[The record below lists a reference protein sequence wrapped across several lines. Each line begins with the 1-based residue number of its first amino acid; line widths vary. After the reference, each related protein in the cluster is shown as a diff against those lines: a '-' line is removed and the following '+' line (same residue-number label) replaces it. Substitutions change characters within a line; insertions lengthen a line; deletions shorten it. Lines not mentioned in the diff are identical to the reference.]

1 MSTQQTCTGCAGS
14 NKDLQHSSQFTERLL
29 NDAIV
34 RADISRSFEE
44 YLEIVNRFY
53 ADEVVLTSEGTRSLV
68 RGKDALRSLLAF
80 FLIPLHIMAEIGGM
94 RTVVHV
100 QPIASDNL
108 NETHAAW
115 MVDLVGVSGKTCTL
129 KWRTQREW
137 EGSRVVYEHH
147 YDEQQIGGPL
157 TLEDL
162 NSPFPAGAGAVGT
175 GGGDSN

>member
-1 MSTQQTCTGCAGS
+1 MSTQEGCIGRPCS
-14 NKDLQHSSQFTERLL
+14 EKDLQHSSQVSEQLL

-44 YLEIVNRFY
+44 YLEIVERFY
-53 ADEVVLTSEGTRSLV
+53 ADEVVLTSEVTASPV
-68 RGKDALRSLLAF
+68 RGKDAVRSLLAL

-94 RTVVHV
+94 RTAVHV
-100 QPIASDNL
+100 RPIASDNL

-115 MVDLVGVSGKTCTL
+115 TVDLVGVSGKTCTL
-129 KWRTQREW
+129 KWRTQRKW
-137 EGSRVVYEHH
+137 ERSHVVCEHH

-162 NSPFPAGAGAVGT
+162 NSPFRAGTDA
-175 GGGDSN
+175 